1 MNIKINGKE
10 TVFNNAQLS
19 IEELLLNTKVPNVE
33 MVTVQL
39 NGSFVP
45 KEQFGLTQLS
55 GNDEV
60 DFLYFMGG
68 GAI

>member
-10 TVFNNAQLS
+10 TAFNDAELTV
-19 IEELLLNTKVPNVE
+19 EKLLLNTKVPNVE

-45 KEQFGLTQLS
+45 KEQFGSTQLS
-55 GNDEV
+55 ENDEL